1 MDSAYS
7 VFFFVIV
14 GRPKNVRL
22 ALFPSVWG
30 AFLNGV
36 VLRGRKVK
44 REEYGGSDEAARG
57 LGALRRMKEDA
68 LMQRV
73 LFREASRRDGDSG
86 TAKFGSSRVAIGA

>member
-1 MDSAYS
+1 MKLIL
-7 VFFFVIV
+7 FFFCYSAAVQKKS
-14 GRPKNVRL
+14 GLLSSPP
-22 ALFPSVWG
+22 FG
-30 AFLNGV
+30 EFFLNAA

-44 REEYGGSDEAARG
+44 REEYGGSDEATRG

-73 LFREASRRDGDSG
+73 LFREASQRDGDSG